1 MLPPQVRAWLWK
13 QKVARGNR
21 RIRELG
27 RHIAAQI
34 NAADQRDQEAWKLL
48 GTRLE
53 WEQFRDE
60 RIEALRHSLGVFPQP
75 AEDLNPYVARTLE
88 GDRFRIDNLVFTS
101 RPGVVVTANLYRPST
116 AGQKMP
122 ALIICHSHH
131 DSKAEE
137 ELQCM
142 GTTWAQLGCS
152 VLIMDLLGHG
162 ERRQHPFASVSD
174 YPMDFAVDRQDY
186 YSRYTLGA
194 QLQLI
199 GESLIGWMRWD
210 LTRGIDLLLTDPSV
224 DRDRIVLIGSVAGGG
239 DVASVVGALDPRVAA
254 VIAFNFGGRPGG
266 DWDSTRC
273 LAGTSRDGFWP
284 WVILAAIAPRKLVYG
299 REFSWESQHDPVW
312 QRLVHIYELYG
323 ARDSLRSIHGTG
335 CVTGHGTT
343 DSHCN
348 NIGPLHRQQLFEIF
362 REWFGIP
369 IPEAE
374 CATRYSW
381 HDLESLGTS
390 MRDLYTVRPIR
401 ELAREVAEVRV
412 TAARTERETDE
423 PRGRVVRL
431 QRDLARVIGAMIPP
445 IAPVIRSRVAI
456 LDRQEQISLEVE
468 EGILLHLELLW
479 PHGSRTIQLP
489 VVIGVAQEGNRRLK
503 RDRWEL
509 ISGLRQGGVAVCV
522 AELRGV
528 GDGRHGELYR
538 GRISP
543 SAEVSSASLS
553 LGESLVSSRVRDLR
567 SIIAY
572 LSTQEAV
579 DQGRIIL
586 WGDSLA
592 AINTGSV
599 KVVVPFDADPF
610 PELGEPLGGVV
621 ALLGALFEPHIRAIY
636 IHGGLTGYASLLDE
650 PFFYQSADS
659 IIPGLL
665 SVADLCDLVAALAPR
680 PLLMEAL
687 VDSCN
692 RRASRVEVEKIFCVA
707 RTTYQRTGEPERLRI
722 DVEPNTVNDTVAW
735 LLAALFP

>member
-1 MLPPQVRAWLWK
+1 MLPPHVRAWLWK

-34 NAADQRDQEAWKLL
+34 NAADRRDQEAWKLL

-122 ALIICHSHH
+122 ALVICHSHH
-131 DSKAEE
+131 DPKAEE

-162 ERRQHPFASVSD
+162 ERRQHPFTCVSD
-174 YPMDFAVDRQDY
+174 YTRDFAVDRQDY

-199 GESLIGWMRWD
+199 GESLMGWMSRD
-210 LTRGIDLLLTDPSV
+210 LTCGIDLLLTDPSV
-224 DRDRIVLIGSVAGGG
+224 DGDRIVLIGSVAGGG

-335 CVTGHGTT
+335 CVTGHGTR

-412 TAARTERETDE
+412 TAARAERETDE

-456 LDRQEQISLEVE
+456 LDRREQISLEVE
-468 EGILLHLELLW
+468 EGILVHLELLW

-489 VVIGVAQEGNRRLK
+489 VVIGVTQEGNRRLK

-572 LSTQEAV
+572 LSTREAV

-599 KVVVPFDADPF
+599 EVVVPFDADPF

-692 RRASRVEVEKIFCVA
+692 RRASRVEAEKIFCVA
-707 RTTYQRTGEPERLRI
+707 RTAYQRAGEPERLRI